1 MDWGW
6 GSVSHQ
12 ESDRY
17 LRAGLDLS
25 TLQHLPPPSALLLLF
40 HSVLL
45 LLCHL
50 RKALAMVE
58 FMESSRLTS
67 LEGRE
72 YATLYLRNM
81 TGAQLRLRITK
92 SASSF
97 SSYLFFCLISLP
109 ACLWNNPHVNMAFQ
123 KSPSQKEYVCLVD
136 PWPRVTYFTLVKVY
150 HKVSWGILEVRLALS
165 DTCSKME

>member
-6 GSVSHQ
+6 GSVVSHQ

-25 TLQHLPPPSALLLLF
+25 TLPHLLPPSALFLLF

-50 RKALAMVE
+50 WKALAMVE

-109 ACLWNNPHVNMAFQ
+109 ACLWNNPHVNMAFPKISLPERICLSSWSLA
-123 KSPSQKEYVCLVD
+123 KSD
-136 PWPRVTYFTLVKVY
+136 
-150 HKVSWGILEVRLALS
+150 ILYIG
-165 DTCSKME
+165 

>member
-1 MDWGW
+1 MMMDWGW
-6 GSVSHQ
+6 GNRSGSVVSHQ
-12 ESDRY
+12 KSDRY
-17 LRAGLDLS
+17 LRTGWDLS
-25 TLQHLPPPSALLLLF
+25 TLPHLHPPSALFLLF

-45 LLCHL
+45 LCHL
-50 RKALAMVE
+50 WKALAMVK

-81 TGAQLRLRITK
+81 TGAQLRLWITK

-109 ACLWNNPHVNMAFQ
+109 ACLWNNPHVNMAFP
-123 KSPSQKEYVCLVD
+123 KISLPERICLS
-136 PWPRVTYFTLVKVY
+136 
-150 HKVSWGILEVRLALS
+150 SWSLAKCDVLYIG
-165 DTCSKME
+165 